1 MGVAGN
7 PDAEIFMSP
16 ELISGAFYGEDAGDQ
31 IIIGRHM
38 AGKLN
43 LEVGNEVVLFA
54 SNEDGAQ
61 DAISVNV
68 SGIYRGMLKAVESM
82 QIYMPLHVAHSLL
95 GHDKIHRIIVCL
107 KNEKDMESAIKTLNA
122 FIKDNNLDLEI
133 RTWSELAVFYRQII
147 AMFKGI
153 TFVLGLVIF
162 SIIMFNISNTMYM
175 VVNDRTKE
183 IGTLRALGSS
193 RFQVKSQLMT
203 EGVLL
208 CLIGCIIGIVITLLI
223 RPLINEMQ
231 ITLPPP
237 PGQDDRIPIHIVID
251 HTIIWISVVASSV
264 TGIFATFLPVQRA
277 SKLNIV
283 DALRQF

>member
-1 MGVAGN
+1 
-7 PDAEIFMSP
+7 
-16 ELISGAFYGEDAGDQ
+16 
-31 IIIGRHM
+31 
-38 AGKLN
+38 
-43 LEVGNEVVLFA
+43 
-54 SNEDGAQ
+54 
-61 DAISVNV
+61 
-68 SGIYRGMLKAVESM
+68 
-82 QIYMPLHVAHSLL
+82 MPLHVAHSLL

-231 ITLPPP
+231 INTSP
-237 PGQDDRIPIHIVID
+237 
-251 HTIIWISVVASSV
+251 SS
-264 TGIFATFLPVQRA
+264 G
-277 SKLNIV
+277 SG
-283 DALRQF
+283 